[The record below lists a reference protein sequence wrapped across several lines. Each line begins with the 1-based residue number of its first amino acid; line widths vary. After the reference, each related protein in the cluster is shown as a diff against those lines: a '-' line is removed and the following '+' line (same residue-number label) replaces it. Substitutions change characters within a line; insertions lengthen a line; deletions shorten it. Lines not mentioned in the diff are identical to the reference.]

1 MTALPPYGL
10 HRDGDGLN
18 RSRLSQV
25 PERTL
30 AVSSVAQEAATGDLP
45 TRDLSGTFE
54 VSSAKGAYNDR
65 SHGVVHDVLFQ
76 EGLGSQTYGDPQ
88 NPPLVPEDACA
99 TIDTGC
105 QRMAIG
111 YDTLQKLAQH
121 IPDELSVNLIPQVQ
135 NFRSVHGRSSTTHVA
150 SIPTSVGPKGSLLR
164 PAVFENEE
172 SRKAPFLISLPF
184 LMFCRTVLYLDPQTG
199 VKDHCWKL
207 GFTVACHLGPTGA
220 LRIPLCEFDEIKRNK
235 VHQAQQRFCEQS
247 GEFEVLKVQENS
259 PTGELPQSGV
269 SSSHGAAVFE
279 TQQGNHGHYTQ
290 PNGPMEEAD
299 PQGDVSATHY
309 EHPDLQPDPQ
319 EGGLRGHRGVRDDLT
334 ALVPELQSTWNL
346 EGPGTQQPGSLS
358 AVSSHSE
365 LPISDKEKPQHVMC
379 TQPTRLPSCYRIHW
393 WILGQWSELT
403 SPPICECREM

>member
-1 MTALPPYGL
+1 
-10 HRDGDGLN
+10 
-18 RSRLSQV
+18 
-25 PERTL
+25 
-30 AVSSVAQEAATGDLP
+30 
-45 TRDLSGTFE
+45 
-54 VSSAKGAYNDR
+54 
-65 SHGVVHDVLFQ
+65 
-76 EGLGSQTYGDPQ
+76 
-88 NPPLVPEDACA
+88 
-99 TIDTGC
+99 
-105 QRMAIG
+105 
-111 YDTLQKLAQH
+111 
-121 IPDELSVNLIPQVQ
+121 
-135 NFRSVHGRSSTTHVA
+135 
-150 SIPTSVGPKGSLLR
+150 
-164 PAVFENEE
+164 
-172 SRKAPFLISLPF
+172 
-184 LMFCRTVLYLDPQTG
+184 MFCRTVLYLDPQTG

-346 EGPGTQQPGSLS
+346 EGPGAQQPGSLS

-365 LPISDKEKPQHVMC
+365 LPISDKEKPQHVMF